1 MKDSKLYT
9 GYGDRGY
16 TQTITSKRVPKY
28 DDLIELLGT
37 LDEFSA
43 SLGAAKAQSG
53 DEALRQDIEAVQKK
67 MISIMGELAGGET
80 SVTDE
85 CVRTVEEMTD
95 RYLPRALAKFTLPG
109 VNVVSAQLEVAR
121 TVIRRG
127 ERAAAKLQS
136 MGRVKPK
143 TFVYLNRLGDL
154 LYAMAQYAAR
164 EQKKTA
170 DQPIDCKSAAVNQLD
185 LALAKEIA
193 LAVERRA
200 EELGKRVVIAVL
212 DSGANPI
219 LLHAMDDAF
228 IASVQIAQDKAYT
241 AVALK
246 MPTHVAL
253 SESRGGTLDGLSPT
267 DSNRLMLLG
276 GGEPLVINGRVA
288 GGIGVSGGTAQED
301 IDFARFGAMYLERRL
316 SL

>member
-9 GYGDRGY
+9 GGGDRGY
-16 TQTITSKRVPKY
+16 TQTITNKRIPKS
-28 DDLIELLGT
+28 DDIINLLGT

-53 DEALRQDIEAVQKK
+53 DETLRHDIEAVQKK
-67 MISIMGELAGGET
+67 MIGIMGEVAGGDPN
-80 SVTDE
+80 VTDE
-85 CVRTVEEMTD
+85 CVHIIEEMTD
-95 RYLPRALAKFTLPG
+95 RYQPRGLTAFVLPG
-109 VNVVSAQLEVAR
+109 ANIVSAQLDVAR
-121 TVIRRG
+121 TVARRA
-127 ERAAAKLQS
+127 ERIAAKLGTV
-136 MGRVKPK
+136 GRIRPK
-143 TFVYLNRLGDL
+143 TLVYLNRLSDL
-154 LYAMAQYAAR
+154 IYAMARWAA
-164 EQKKTA
+164 EDKKKPA
-170 DQPIDCKSAAVNQLD
+170 GQLIDSTSATVNGLD

-200 EELGKRVVIAVL
+200 AEQGKRVVIAVL
-212 DSGANPI
+212 DSGANLM

-241 AVALK
+241 AVSLK

-253 SESRGGTLDGLSPT
+253 SESRGGTLDGLSAT
-267 DSNRLMLLG
+267 DNNRLMLLG

-288 GGIGVSGGTAQED
+288 GGIGVSGGTAEED
-301 IDFARFGAMYLERRL
+301 IAFARFGAMYLERRL